1 MNNDIQI
8 TISTI
13 LALFGA
19 LAVVAG
25 GVKVIMQ
32 LCSPFRRLIE
42 RITEC
47 EKRLDAHDTFLGND
61 KQEITDIKELTRENM
76 RVNLALL
83 NHFIDGNGVEK
94 MKELREEIQDRIF

>member
-1 MNNDIQI
+1 MNDIQV
-8 TISTI
+8 TVSTI

-19 LAVVAG
+19 LAVIAG

-32 LCSPFRRLIE
+32 MCSPFRRLTE

-47 EKRLDAHDTFLGND
+47 EKRLDAHDSFLGND
-61 KQEITDIKELTRENM
+61 KQAKEMAKENM

>member
-1 MNNDIQI
+1 MNDIQV
-8 TISTI
+8 TVSTI

-19 LAVVAG
+19 LAVIAG

-32 LCSPFRRLIE
+32 MCSPFRRLTE

-47 EKRLDAHDTFLGND
+47 EKRLDAHDSYLGND
-61 KQEITDIKELTRENM
+61 KQAIADIKEMAKENM

>member
-1 MNNDIQI
+1 MNDIQV
-8 TISTI
+8 TVSTI

-19 LAVVAG
+19 LAVIAG

-32 LCSPFRRLIE
+32 MCSPFRRLTE

-47 EKRLDAHDTFLGND
+47 EKRLDAHDSFLGND
-61 KQEITDIKELTRENM
+61 KQAIADIKEMAKENM
-76 RVNLALL
+76 RVNL

>member
-1 MNNDIQI
+1 MNEIQV
-8 TISTI
+8 TVSTI

-32 LCSPFRRLIE
+32 MCSPFKRIAQ

-47 EKRLDAHDTFLGND
+47 EKRLDNHDCEKCRICFNAYFCSLDD
-61 KQEITDIKELTRENM
+61 KTDVYVIWVFFFGHQGK
-76 RVNLALL
+76 NLLW
-83 NHFIDGNGVEK
+83 
-94 MKELREEIQDRIF
+94 

>member
-1 MNNDIQI
+1 MNEIQV

-19 LAVVAG
+19 LAVIAG

-32 LCSPFRRLIE
+32 MCSPFKRLVE
-42 RITEC
+42 RISEC
-47 EKRLDAHDTFLGND
+47 EKRLDTHDIFLSND
-61 KQEITDIKELTRENM
+61 KQAIADMKEMAKENM

-94 MKELREEIQDRIF
+94 MKELREEIQDRMF

>member
-1 MNNDIQI
+1 MNEIQV
-8 TISTI
+8 TVSTI
-13 LALFGA
+13 LALFGV

-32 LCSPFRRLIE
+32 MCSPFKRIAQ

-47 EKRLDAHDTFLGND
+47 EKRLDNHDIFLGND
-61 KQEITDIKELTRENM
+61 KQAIADMKEMAKENM

-94 MKELREEIQDRIF
+94 MKELREEIQDRMF

>member
-1 MNNDIQI
+1 MNEIQV
-8 TISTI
+8 TVSTI

-32 LCSPFRRLIE
+32 MCSPFKRIAQ

-47 EKRLDAHDTFLGND
+47 EKRLDNHDIFLGND
-61 KQEITDIKELTRENM
+61 KQAIADM
-76 RVNLALL
+76 
-83 NHFIDGNGVEK
+83 NGKGKYAGESGAFK
-94 MKELREEIQDRIF
+94 SLYRRKRR

>member
-1 MNNDIQI
+1 MNEIQV
-8 TISTI
+8 TVSTI

-32 LCSPFRRLIE
+32 MCSPFKRIAQ

-47 EKRLDAHDTFLGND
+47 EKRLDNHDIFLGND
-61 KQEITDIKELTRENM
+61 KQAIADM

-94 MKELREEIQDRIF
+94 MKELREEIQDRMF

>member
-1 MNNDIQI
+1 MNEIQV

-32 LCSPFRRLIE
+32 MCSPFKRITQ

-47 EKRLDAHDTFLGND
+47 EKRLDNHDIFLSND
-61 KQEITDIKELTRENM
+61 KQAIADMKEMAKENM

-94 MKELREEIQDRIF
+94 MKELREEIQDRMF